1 MKRPFSYRVVYYLKY
16 GRFPQPLTLNT
27 LLRIELASRL
37 YSGRAGGMC

>member
-1 MKRPFSYRVVYYLKY
+1 MKHPFSDRVRYCLKY
-16 GRFPQPLTLNT
+16 GKFPPPLTLNT